1 MATKTLLV
9 LRHAK
14 SSWRTPDLDI
24 RRPLAERGVQ
34 DARVAGEIL
43 SGYHLDVVL
52 CSSATRARQT
62 WENAEAGGA
71 SCEDVRYTEA
81 IYHAWTDELLEEVR
95 EFPEEAPTALLIGHQ
110 PTLSDL
116 VLTLAKPSPLADTVA
131 DRFPTSALAVLTY
144 RGAWRTLDAGK
155 AKLRRYEIPRG

>member
-34 DARVAGEIL
+34 DARAAGEIL
-43 SGYHLDVVL
+43 AGYGLDVVL

-62 WENAEAGGA
+62 WENAVTGGA
-71 SCEDVRYTEA
+71 ACEDVRYTEA
-81 IYHAWTDELLEEVR
+81 IYHAWTDELLDEVR
-95 EFPEEAPTALLIGHQ
+95 ELPEEAPIALLIGHQ

-116 VLTLAKPSPLADTVA
+116 VLTLAKPSPLAGNVA
-131 DRFPTSALAVLTY
+131 ERFPTSALAVLTY
-144 RGAWRTLDAGK
+144 RGAWRTLGADK
-155 AKLRRYEIPRG
+155 ATLRRYEIPRG

>member
-34 DARVAGEIL
+34 DARVAGEVL
-43 SGYHLDVVL
+43 SGYSLDVVL

-62 WENAEAGGA
+62 WENAVAAGA

-81 IYHAWTDELLEEVR
+81 IYHAWTDELLDEVR
-95 EFPEEAPTALLIGHQ
+95 ELPEEAPTALLIGHQ

-116 VLTLAKPSPLADTVA
+116 VLTLAKPSPLTDAAA

-144 RGAWRTLDAGK
+144 RGAWRTLGAGK
-155 AKLRRYEIPRG
+155 ATLQRYEIPRG